1 MRIAI
6 NTRFL
11 LPDKMEGFGWYTY
24 EISKRLVLNHPEHE
38 FFFFFDRPYDKSFVF
53 AENVT
58 PVILRPPA
66 RHPFL
71 FITWFEFSVKRA
83 LKKYNIDLFF
93 SPDGYLSLGS
103 NIPQVSVIH
112 DLNFVHNPDDL
123 RPLMSWY
130 YNKYFP
136 KFARKAS
143 KIITVSEYSRKDI
156 MQQYDIPGEKVKAI
170 WNGVSDVFQPV
181 TNHVKEEIK
190 QKYTGGKDFIL
201 FVGSIHP
208 RKNLK
213 RLMLAF
219 EQYRLRNP
227 DTELQLLIV
236 GRELWK
242 NGLEA
247 VSINEQTQRA
257 IHFTGH
263 LSLEELA
270 KVTAS
275 GLFMAFVTYFEGFG
289 IPLVEA
295 MRSGTPIL
303 AGNQTSLPEV
313 AGNAAIYCDPF
324 SVESISEGIDRLANE
339 PKLREEL
346 SALGKERGQ
355 LFTWDQAA
363 QKVWEVLE
371 SQLTGSRQNV

>member
-58 PVILRPPA
+58 PVLLRPPA

-242 NGLEA
+242 NGLEV
-247 VSINEQTQRA
+247 VSINEHTQHA

-303 AGNQTSLPEV
+303 AGNRTSLPEV

-346 SALGKERGQ
+346 SALGKDRGQ

-371 SQLTGSRQNV
+371 SQLTGSRKNL